1 VESRQ
6 LVNASKCC
14 EYRPHWRRGWDSNP
28 TPPFRFCKLQIPQCR
43 HCRRCQQRRRALP
56 AIARWLSS
64 PRSQSGARAT
74 LRSSAQSRFD
84 SEAETRL
91 KTAAPPRRLLFADH
105 REPNVCSRGSGER
118 QPAALLLLNSCRAS
132 RPRLSAD
139 DLRQHAADGRPAGAT
154 TAGCAIADEFLD
166 AFPGVDFGRVDVAV
180 RINAYLV

>member
-1 VESRQ
+1 MAPRRVISVATASR
-6 LVNASKCC
+6 
-14 EYRPHWRRGWDSNP
+14 
-28 TPPFRFCKLQIPQCR
+28 PPFRFCKLQIPQCR

-56 AIARWLSS
+56 AMARWLSS

-74 LRSSAQSRFD
+74 LRSSAQSRLD

-91 KTAAPPRRLLFADH
+91 KTAALPRRLCLRITGNQTFV
-105 REPNVCSRGSGER
+105 REVLANDSRPR
-118 QPAALLLLNSCRAS
+118 FFFNSCRAS
-132 RPRLSAD
+132 RLRRSAD

-154 TAGCAIADEFLD
+154 TAGGAIADEFLD